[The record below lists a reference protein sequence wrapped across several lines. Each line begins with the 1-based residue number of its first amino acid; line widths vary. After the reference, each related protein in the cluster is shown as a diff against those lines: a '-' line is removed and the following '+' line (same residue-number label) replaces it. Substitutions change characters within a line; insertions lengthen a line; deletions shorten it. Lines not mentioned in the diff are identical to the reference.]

1 MRGVC
6 SGGIPAWE
14 QVQFIRLVPKHT
26 WGMAGWEV
34 LEVGTGLVASLFSEL
49 SRWDS
54 LHEEVSTV
62 FNQGGTKV
70 RERFQKAVPGMAA

>member
-1 MRGVC
+1 M
-6 SGGIPAWE
+6 
-14 QVQFIRLVPKHT
+14 
-26 WGMAGWEV
+26 

-54 LHEEVSTV
+54 LHEGVSTV

-70 RERFQKAVPGMAA
+70 RERFQKAVPGMAV